1 MHNVQELERK
11 WIKYKIKSYILYIIL
26 SLLFVITI
34 FTSILYY
41 LSTLHVNN
49 KNTTHVARDINKSIN
64 PKNSLTI
71 KQTNVMKPVIPND
84 KLVLQPS
91 LGFIDN
97 VSNSVNTSYNDNLN
111 SIPETKIEDL
121 VEPKVKYNPAKTA
134 VKEAPVPLLT
144 TSKNNINTPIKEIQ
158 AKKIDIEVH
167 SADDDLQDIIKRFK
181 KTNNPTLGLFLAKR
195 YYDTQKYD
203 LAYNYALLTN
213 QIDSKLDMSWII
225 FAKSLVKLG
234 HKDMAIKTLKTYIK
248 DSDSRQ
254 GAILLD
260 EIESGR
266 FK

>member
-1 MHNVQELERK
+1 MLNVQELERK
-11 WIKYKIKSYILYIIL
+11 WMKYKIKSYILYIIIF
-26 SLLFVITI
+26 LFAII
-34 FTSILYY
+34 ILISGLYY
-41 LSTLHVNN
+41 STTLHVSNQ
-49 KNTTHVARDINKSIN
+49 NTTHITRDINKSIN
-64 PKNSLTI
+64 PNNSLKI
-71 KQTNVMKPVIPND
+71 KQTNAMKPVVFND

-97 VSNSVNTSYNDNLN
+97 ISNSVNTSHNNNLN

-121 VEPKVKYNPAKTA
+121 VEPKVKYIPAQRA
-134 VKEAPVPLLT
+134 VKEPTIPLLA
-144 TSKNNINTPIKEIQ
+144 TSKNNINAPIKEIQ

-181 KTNNPTLGLFLAKR
+181 KTNNPTLGLFLAKK
-195 YYDTQKYD
+195 YYDAKKYD

-225 FAKSLVKLG
+225 FVKSLVKLG